1 MVAYDSKTGNKGR
14 WDSAEAAWDSFLNTA
29 EDSSNLDRRHRKEE
43 GIFRHRK
50 EEGIFRHRTEKE
62 EGNSKSH
69 HHRSWEEKE
78 AEDMR

>member
-29 EDSSNLDRRHRKEE
+29 ADSSNLDRHHRKEE
-43 GIFRHRK
+43 GIC
-50 EEGIFRHRTEKE
+50 RHRTEKE

-69 HHRSWEEKE
+69 HHRSLEEKE